1 MEASAGPHF
10 CYPLQLLPYSGSP
23 GYRLC
28 CEYRGEGIDRSG
40 PDKITASR
48 FSRSANQYCQNQR
61 SDTAN
66 YDILVKKFIRSLNS
80 TDQSFE
86 HKVAISGLTL
96 LLLAILGG
104 IFMFFMRQTIIV
116 MSRHIEFDQ
125 KNEIYQHYQQ
135 LDTSFL

>member
-1 MEASAGPHF
+1 MNTVEKELAAQVQAKSPHPVSAAA
-10 CYPLQLLPYSGSP
+10 QIS
-23 GYRLC
+23 
-28 CEYRGEGIDRSG
+28 IA
-40 PDKITASR
+40 KT
-48 FSRSANQYCQNQR
+48 QR

-80 TDQSFE
+80 TDQSFK

-104 IFMFFMRQTIIV
+104 IFMFFMRQTLIV

-125 KNEIYQHYQQ
+125 KNEIYQH
-135 LDTSFL
+135 